1 MIQEAAKYLK
11 EKGKRIIGWTE
22 ILEGGLVPDA
32 TLMSWI
38 GESGGIEAAHQ
49 HHDVI
54 MTPNTYL
61 YFDYYQSKKVED
73 ELWLSVDICPLKRLI
88 IMNRCLRN

>member
-73 ELWLSVDICPLKRLI
+73 EPLAIGGYLPI
-88 IMNRCLRN
+88 E